1 MRIPYK
7 KQAGQIVLTVAL
19 SAIALVAAVGLAID
33 SGMGYLVKAKLNSAV
48 DSASLAA
55 ARAVTQGS
63 TEDAQ
68 RASARQSAK
77 EFFDINYPAN
87 YLMSTP
93 VLNTVGV
100 TFDKGKVTIDVSARA
115 SLPVSLMGVL
125 GFKTLDVSASAQ
137 TIRKDLD
144 MVLVMDTSGSLVNN
158 AKAVKAAGTS
168 FLNKFNSTVD
178 RVGLLHF
185 ASGVKVDLPIK
196 PVNRGFDRATAADAI
211 DGYDFTGGTNSAE
224 GIWNGRNQLKSID
237 EVNRSSLRV
246 IVFFS
251 DGAPTVLSSYFFSAT
266 TGNCKVAA
274 SIYTPPDYTT
284 SGDLFNGLY
293 KMEYTASTK
302 LSTAGYCDS
311 DDVASLPAWYNAH
324 NTPAQATNAALG
336 EFPIVTSSPRNVTK
350 DMTPRKTAWTN
361 VHRAARNVPEAIA
374 AKARQ
379 EGIYVFTLGMGASLT
394 QAEGPD
400 NEKGEDLLR
409 CLANTV
415 DAPARCRKPAEPVGL
430 YCYAATESDLSP
442 CFTRLASAILRISK

>member
-7 KQAGQIVLTVAL
+7 KQSGQIVLTVAL
-19 SAIALVAAVGLAID
+19 SAIALIAAVGLAVD

-55 ARAVTQGS
+55 ARAVTQGN

-100 TFDKGKVTIDVSARA
+100 TFDKGKVTIDVSAKA

-125 GFKTLDVSASAQ
+125 GFKTLDVNASAQ

-144 MVLVMDTSGSLVNN
+144 MVLAMDTSGSLSANAT
-158 AKAVKAAGTS
+158 AKAVRAAGVS

-178 RVGLLHF
+178 RVGLVHF
-185 ASGVKVDLPIK
+185 ATGAEVDLPISSSS
-196 PVNRGFDRATAADAI
+196 RGFNRTSATTKINAF
-211 DGYDFTGGTNSAE
+211 DFSGGTNSTE
-224 GIWNGRNQLKSID
+224 GLWRARNELNNIAQND
-237 EVNRSSLRV
+237 RSSLRV

-251 DGAPTVLSSYFFSAT
+251 DGSPAAFSSYFFPT
-266 TGNCKVAA
+266 TSGNCKTAG
-274 SIYTPPDYTT
+274 SIATLTDYSSSSTMIY
-284 SGDLFNGLY
+284 GLHARDQADS
-293 KMEYTASTK
+293 TAS
-302 LSTAGYCDS
+302 STCP
-311 DDVASLPAWYNAH
+311 ASSLTTLPDWYNAH
-324 NTPAQATNAALG
+324 NSADK
-336 EFPIVTSSPRNVTK
+336 EFPIVTTLATAPRVVTNSLAG
-350 DMTPRKTAWTN
+350 RQNQWTN
-361 VHRAARNVPEAIA
+361 IHRASRNLAEAIA
-374 AKARQ
+374 AKARS
-379 EGIYVFTLGMGASLT
+379 ENIYIFTLGLGDSLT
-394 QAEGPD
+394 KGEGPD
-400 NEKGEDLLR
+400 SEKGEDLLR

-415 DAPARCRKPAEPVGL
+415 DAPSRCRKPAEPVGL